1 MSLVA
6 DGFGLHIPK
15 EYLYFAMGFSVFV
28 EMINLRVRGRQ
39 APVHLREPYGDDET
53 PDASPSS

>member
-1 MSLVA
+1 
-6 DGFGLHIPK
+6 
-15 EYLYFAMGFSVFV
+15 MGFSVFV